1 MYNTDFTAPKC
12 VAQKTISI
20 VVKIIS
26 NLRKIISNVI
36 KKRLLIILGVSNPLI
51 IGGIS
56 VQKNIA
62 FLDATFRLISKVILN
77 QK

>member
-1 MYNTDFTAPKC
+1 M
-12 VAQKTISI
+12 
-20 VVKIIS
+20 
-26 NLRKIISNVI
+26 
-36 KKRLLIILGVSNPLI
+36 LLIILGVSNPLI